1 MRRIQILH
9 NKRSQT
15 INSTSGSEVVLSNNK
30 KQIYGL
36 RGLHIKQF
44 PASLFHGP
52 KLPPRNPE
60 LFVDV
65 HEETT

>member
-15 INSTSGSEVVLSNNK
+15 ISSTSGSEVGCLIQQDANIWPK
-30 KQIYGL
+30 
-36 RGLHIKQF
+36 RPTHKQF

-52 KLPPRNPE
+52 KLPPGNPE
-60 LFVDV
+60 LLVDV